1 MKAPKFDYKRGES
14 LEQVLELINEHGEE
28 GQILAGGQSLMPIL
42 NMRLS
47 TPKTL
52 IDINC
57 LQELSGIS
65 FDGEIIRIGALT
77 RHVEVGN
84 SPIIAK
90 HLPLISD
97 AIPHIAHIAIRN
109 RGTFGGSIAL
119 ADPAAELP
127 ACILALEA
135 TLVLQS
141 VRGKREVEADD
152 YFLGLYETARA
163 PDELLIEARIPA
175 QDPSGFSVFLELSQR
190 QGDFAI
196 AGLAFVGTHEDA
208 FIKTARLV
216 FFGSEIKPTVAR
228 NTMAALTGAL
238 WNDKTREKINKTL
251 SGDLN
256 PMTNLQGSA
265 KMKLHLQRV
274 LTGRAIDI
282 ALANLRGS

>member
-1 MKAPKFDYKRGES
+1 
-14 LEQVLELINEHGEE
+14 
-28 GQILAGGQSLMPIL
+28 
-42 NMRLS
+42 MRLS

-196 AGLAFVGTHEDA
+196 AGLAFVGTREDA
-208 FIKTARLV
+208 IIKTARIV

-251 SGDLN
+251 SSDLN

-282 ALANLRGS
+282 ALAKLRDP

>member
-1 MKAPKFDYKRGES
+1 MKAPNFDYARGES

-52 IDINC
+52 IDINR

-77 RHVEVGN
+77 RHVEVGD

-152 YFLGLYETARA
+152 YFLGLYETARK
-163 PDELLIEARIPA
+163 PDELLTEARIRV
-175 QDPSGFSVFLELSQR
+175 QDPNAFSIFLELSQR

-196 AGLAFVGTHEDA
+196 VGLAFVGTIENE
-208 FIKTARLV
+208 FIKTAKLV
-216 FFGSEIKPTVAR
+216 YFGSEVKPTVAR
-228 NTMAALTGAL
+228 NTMGAL
-238 WNDKTREKINKTL
+238 IGVPWNDKTREIVSKSL
-251 SGDLN
+251 DGDLD

-265 KMKLHLQRV
+265 KMKMHLQRV

-282 ALANLRGS
+282 ALAKLRGS